1 MAAMRKSRFAAL
13 GRLFLCALACS
24 TSAFSGGQPP
34 NSLTEAEK
42 KEGWRLLF
50 DGRSMQGWAP
60 VAADAWTVEDGCL
73 KAIPRPVLREDLLTL
88 EEFGDFELVFEW
100 KVAPAANSGVK
111 YLIHDMVLVDER
123 QLPEG
128 MRLTFEQQVG
138 WFLEH
143 RSAKRELVKAGSGA
157 QVYPVAF
164 EYQVID
170 DQRHIDAMLNASGR
184 AGALYRM
191 AAPARAAAKPAGE
204 FNEGRIVL
212 RGLHVEHWL
221 NGVKVVDVRL
231 DDPQVR
237 ESIERRW
244 KEGHPVRKMLTGI
257 PKRRTPIALQHH
269 NDAAWFRSIRI
280 RELR

>member
-1 MAAMRKSRFAAL
+1 MKRGTIAAAC
-13 GRLFLCALACS
+13 GRLFLCAGLALGL
-24 TSAFSGGQPP
+24 AAAQPAA
-34 NSLTEAEK
+34 NRLTAEEQK
-42 KEGWRLLF
+42 AGWRLLF
-50 DGRSMQGWAP
+50 DGETMRGWVP
-60 VAADAWTVEDGCL
+60 AAEGAWTVEDGCL

-88 EEFGDFELVFEW
+88 DEFGDFELAFEW
-100 KVAPAANSGVK
+100 KVAPGANSGVK
-111 YLIHDMVLVDER
+111 YLIQDSVLVDEK

-128 MRLTFEQQVG
+128 MRLSFEQQVG

-143 RSAKRELVKAGSGA
+143 RSAKRELVKPGSGA

-170 DQRHIDAMLNASGR
+170 DKRHIDALYNATGR

-191 AAPARAAAKPAGE
+191 AAPAQSVSRPAGE

-221 NGVKVVDVRL
+221 NGVKVVDIRL

-237 ESIERRW
+237 ESIEKRW
-244 KEGHPVRKMLTGI
+244 KEGHPVRRLLVEI

-269 NDAAWFRSIRI
+269 NDEAWFRNLKI

>member
-1 MAAMRKSRFAAL
+1 MRSRLAAACGRLLLFAAAAL
-13 GRLFLCALACS
+13 GAAAQVAAPNRL
-24 TSAFSGGQPP
+24 TD
-34 NSLTEAEK
+34 AESK
-42 KEGWRLLF
+42 AGWKLLF
-50 DGRSMQGWAP
+50 DGKTMRGWAA
-60 VAADAWTVEDGCL
+60 VASDAWTVEDGCL
-73 KAIPRPVLREDLLTL
+73 KAVPRPVLREDLLTL
-88 EEFGDFELVFEW
+88 GEFGDFELAFEW

-111 YLIHDMVLVDER
+111 YLIQDSVLVDEK

-128 MRLTFEQQVG
+128 MRLNFEQQVG

-143 RSAKRELVKAGSGA
+143 RTAKRELVKPGSGA

-170 DQRHIDAMLNASGR
+170 DKRHLDALYNASSR

-191 AAPARAAAKPAGE
+191 AAPAQAAAKPAGE

-221 NGVKVVDVRL
+221 NGVKVVDIRL
-231 DDPQVR
+231 DDRQVR
-237 ESIERRW
+237 ESVERRW
-244 KEGHPVRKMLTGI
+244 KEGHPVRRLLTEI

-269 NDAAWFRSIRI
+269 NDAAWFRSLKI

>member
-1 MAAMRKSRFAAL
+1 MCGMAICMAGGAAAQE
-13 GRLFLCALACS
+13 R
-24 TSAFSGGQPP
+24 
-34 NSLTEAEK
+34 NSLAEAEK
-42 KEGWRLLF
+42 RAGWRLLF
-50 DGRSMQGWAP
+50 DGRTMQGWAP
-60 VAADAWTVEDGCL
+60 VPADAWTVEDGCL
-73 KAIPRPVLREDLLTL
+73 KAVPRPVLREDLISLD
-88 EEFGDFELVFEW
+88 EFGDFELVFEW

-111 YLIHDMVLVDER
+111 YLIQDVVLVDEK

-128 MRLTFEQQVG
+128 MRLNFEQQVG

-143 RSAKRELVKAGSGA
+143 RSAKREQVRRGSGA

-170 DQRHIDAMLNASGR
+170 DAKHPDAVLNASSR

-191 AAPARAAAKPAGE
+191 APPAQAAAKPAGE
-204 FNEGRIVL
+204 FNQGRIVL

-231 DDPQVR
+231 DDPPVR

-244 KEGHPVRKMLTGI
+244 KEGHPVRKMLIEI
-257 PKRRTPIALQHH
+257 PRRRTPIALQHH
-269 NDAAWFRSIRI
+269 NDAVWFRSIKI

>member
-1 MAAMRKSRFAAL
+1 MKEILPAAC
-13 GRLFLCALACS
+13 GRLLPCVAVMLA
-24 TSAFSGGQPP
+24 AAAQPP
-34 NSLTEAEK
+34 APNLLTEAEK
-42 KEGWRLLF
+42 KAGWRLLF
-50 DGRSMQGWAP
+50 DGRTMRGWAP
-60 VAADAWTVEDGCL
+60 AAEGAWTVEDGCL
-73 KAIPRPVLREDLLTL
+73 KAVPRPLLREDLLTL
-88 EEFGDFELVFEW
+88 DEFGDFELAFEW
-100 KVAPAANSGVK
+100 KAAPAANSGVK
-111 YLIHDMVLVDER
+111 YLIQDSTLVDEK

-128 MRLTFEQQVG
+128 MRLNFEQQVG

-143 RSAKRELVKAGSGA
+143 RSAKRELVKPGSGA

-170 DQRHIDAMLNASGR
+170 DKRHIDALYNASSR

-191 AAPARAAAKPAGE
+191 AAPAQAAAKPAGE

-221 NGVKVVDVRL
+221 NGVKVVDIRL
-231 DDPQVR
+231 DAPQVR
-237 ESIERRW
+237 DSIERRW
-244 KEGHPVRKMLTGI
+244 KEGHPVRRLLTEV

-269 NDAAWFRSIRI
+269 NDAAWFRNLKI

>member
-1 MAAMRKSRFAAL
+1 MKRGSVAAAC
-13 GRLFLCALACS
+13 GRLFLCTCVALGLA
-24 TSAFSGGQPP
+24 AAQPAA
-34 NSLTEAEK
+34 NRLTAEERK
-42 KEGWRLLF
+42 AGWRLLF
-50 DGRSMQGWAP
+50 DGKTMRGWAP
-60 VAADAWTVEDGCL
+60 AAEGAWTVEDGCL

-88 EEFGDFELVFEW
+88 DEFGDFELVFEW
-100 KVAPAANSGVK
+100 KVAPGANSGVK
-111 YLIHDMVLVDER
+111 YLIQDSVLVDEK

-128 MRLTFEQQVG
+128 MRLSFEQQVG

-143 RSAKRELVKAGSGA
+143 RSAKRELVKPGSGA

-170 DQRHIDAMLNASGR
+170 DKRHIDALYNATGR

-191 AAPARAAAKPAGE
+191 AAPAQSVSRPAGE

-221 NGVKVVDVRL
+221 NGVKVVDIRL

-237 ESIERRW
+237 ESIEKRW
-244 KEGHPVRKMLTGI
+244 KEGHPVRRLLVEI

-269 NDAAWFRSIRI
+269 NDEAWFRNLKI

>member
-1 MAAMRKSRFAAL
+1 MKRGRVAAAC
-13 GRLFLCALACS
+13 GRLFLCAGVALGLAL
-24 TSAFSGGQPP
+24 AQPAA
-34 NSLTEAEK
+34 NRLTAEEQK
-42 KEGWRLLF
+42 AGWRLLF
-50 DGRSMQGWAP
+50 DGKTMRGWAP
-60 VAADAWTVEDGCL
+60 AAEGAWTVEDGCL

-88 EEFGDFELVFEW
+88 DEFADFELVFEW
-100 KVAPAANSGVK
+100 KVAPGANSGVK
-111 YLIHDMVLVDER
+111 YLIQDSVLVDEK

-128 MRLTFEQQVG
+128 MRLSFEQQVG

-143 RSAKRELVKAGSGA
+143 RSAKRELVKPGSGA

-170 DQRHIDAMLNASGR
+170 DKRHVDALYNATGR

-191 AAPARAAAKPAGE
+191 AAPAQSVSRPAGE

-221 NGVKVVDVRL
+221 NGVKVVDIRL

-237 ESIERRW
+237 ESIEKRW
-244 KEGHPVRKMLTGI
+244 KEGHPVRRLLVEI

-269 NDAAWFRSIRI
+269 NDEAWFRNLKI